1 MRSILQGLS
10 LLAVPASAFAH
21 ELTTEYGA
29 FLGSALHIFTEVD
42 HFAAFAVL
50 GLLAGQNEASARIL
64 GVVAFLVALVLGIVA
79 PLAFAGF
86 GAFESVER
94 LLGAATMFVTGILVA
109 VGMQLPGWATALAGA
124 AVGMVHGIA
133 NGLAIAASSQ
143 SVVVVSV
150 LGGVAAAA
158 VIAVVGL
165 LVAGALNGPRGR
177 LVVRVV
183 GSWVAALSLILM
195 GLALRG

>member
-1 MRSILQGLS
+1 MMRILQGVF
-10 LLAVPASAFAH
+10 LLAAPAWAFGH

-29 FLGSALHIFTEVD
+29 FLGATLHVFTEID

-50 GLLAGQNEASARIL
+50 GLLAGQNEGSARIV
-64 GVVAFLVALVLGIVA
+64 GVVAFLVALVLGMVA
-79 PLAFAGF
+79 PLVFAGL

-94 LLGAATMFVTGILVA
+94 LLSAASVLLTSVLVA
-109 VGMQLPGWATALAGA
+109 AGMKLPGWVTALAGT
-124 AVGMVHGIA
+124 AVGMVHGLA

-143 SVVVVSV
+143 SVVAVSV
-150 LGGVAAAA
+150 LGGVTAAL
-158 VIAVVGL
+158 VITVVGAL
-165 LVAGALNGPRGR
+165 IAGALNGRRGR

-183 GSWVAALSLILM
+183 GSWVAALSLMLM